1 LFPLLITA
9 QIVNIPD
16 ANFKAALV
24 GNGEINTNGDDEIQ
38 VSEAEAYSGSLDV
51 SDLGIA
57 DMTGLEAFIGLTA
70 LYCDNN
76 DLEELDVASNELLE
90 QLNCAGNQ
98 LSRLV
103 TRSNSLLKNLN
114 CQSNALELLDLR
126 ENVALVELS
135 CQSNQLNSL
144 DIRNGANTSITHFDA
159 TENAPLTCITVDN
172 AAYSAAN
179 WDGIDPGAIFS
190 ENGCNVYIPDAN
202 FKAALVA
209 NTEVNTNNDG
219 EIQVSEAEA
228 FTGSLY
234 LYNLGI
240 ADMTGLEAFTA
251 LIGLY
256 CGNNDLE
263 ELDVS
268 ANTAL
273 QWFYCSYNKL
283 TELEVNAN
291 TALQQLSC
299 SSNPLTTLDVS
310 ANTALQSLSCG
321 NNQLADLDV
330 NANTALQSLYC
341 SSNQLT
347 TLDVSANTALQQLS
361 CYSNQLTTLDVSAN
375 TALQSL
381 SCSSNP
387 LTTLDVSANTALQS
401 LYCDSNQLTNLDV
414 SANTALQSL
423 SCDSNQLTTL
433 GVSANTALQSLSCY
447 SNQLTSLDLGT
458 NTTLEYLSCSSNPL
472 TTLDVSANTA
482 LQSLYC
488 SSNQLTTLD
497 VSANTA
503 LQSLNC
509 YSNQLTTLDVSANTV
524 LRELFCYNNQLRSLN
539 IRNENNTLITRFD
552 ATGNPL
558 LSCVTV
564 SDETYANDNWSGGVD
579 QGVVFSEL
587 GCNVY
592 IPDANFKAALVEN
605 TEINTNG
612 DQEIQFG
619 EAEAYTGSIDVANL
633 SISDITGLEA
643 FKFVTALNCSGNNLS
658 QLLIGLNAAL
668 EQLDCSDNQLSH
680 LDVSALTALE
690 SLYCANN
697 QISMLDVQSNA
708 NLSQLQS
715 QSNLLEILDLSQNSN
730 LTELQ
735 CQSNQLRSIDVKNGN
750 NETITLFDAR
760 NNPMLTCIAVD
771 DAAYSAANWTN
782 VDAEGLFNEQGCAV
796 VHIPDPAFK
805 TALVANTSINTNGDP
820 EIQYSEAAAFTGSI
834 DVHALGISDM
844 TGLEAFTG
852 LSGLDCSSNSL
863 SQLDVASN
871 ELLEQLNC
879 ADNQLSRLV
888 TRSNGLLE
896 TLNCQSNALELLDLR
911 ENVAL
916 VELHCQSNQLNSL
929 DIRNGA
935 NTSITHFDA
944 TDNAPLTCITVD
956 DAAYSAANWSGID
969 AGAIFSENGCNV
981 YIPDANFKAA
991 LVANSS
997 INTNGD
1003 YEIQVSEAEAFSGS
1017 LQLYNLGIADMTGLE
1032 AFNALIGLYCESN
1045 QLSNLDVSMN
1055 SVLQYLYCSGNN
1067 LKTLDVSANTA
1078 LQHLN
1083 CYSNQLTTLDVSA
1096 NTALQSLSC
1105 GNNQLADLDVSAN
1118 TALQWFSCSSN
1129 QLTTLDVS
1137 ANTAL
1142 QWFSCSSNQLTTLD
1156 VSANTALENL
1166 SCDYNQLTSLN
1177 VSANT
1182 ALRYLY
1188 CYENQLKSLN
1198 IRNGNNAALT
1208 SFYATG
1214 NPSLSCI
1221 TVSDET
1227 YANDNWSGGVDQ
1239 GVVFSELGC
1248 NVYIPDANFKAALV
1262 ENTEINTNGDT
1273 EIQFGEAEAYTGSID
1288 AANLSISD
1296 MTGLEAFKSVTA
1308 LNCSGNNLSQLLVRA
1323 NSALESVDCSSNQL
1337 TSIDFSNNP
1346 LLENINCS
1354 VNQLTGLDVVMNA
1367 ALGHLECDD
1376 NRLIS
1381 LNVRNGSNNLITV
1394 FDATNN
1400 PYLSCISVDDEAYSQ
1415 AHWTNID
1422 VHTSFNNDCS
1432 FAAAFEADVMSGPLP
1447 LTVQFT
1453 DRSTSN
1459 ADAWLWNFGN
1469 GNTST
1474 DQSPMH
1480 TYAATGS
1487 YTVSLT
1493 ISDGLNN
1500 DVESKSDFVEVLKG
1514 SQTITFGQLEA
1525 KAFGDADFE
1534 LSATSSS
1541 GLAVSYA
1548 SSDQTVATIEGSTVR
1563 IVGVGA
1569 TTITASQAG
1578 DDNYHAATDVLQSL
1592 TVDKAN
1598 QTITFASLDSKTY
1611 GDADFE
1617 LSATSSSGLVVSY
1630 ASSDETVAAVE
1641 GSTVRIVGAG
1651 ATTIT
1656 AAQAGDD
1663 NYQAATDVLQTLTVD
1678 KANQTITFASLD
1690 SKTYGDA
1697 DFELLA
1703 TSSSGL
1709 AVSYASSDQT
1719 VATIEG
1725 STVRIVGVGA
1735 TTVTA
1740 AQAGDDNYQAA
1751 TDVLQTLTVDKAN
1764 QTITF
1769 ASLDSKTYGDADF
1782 ELLAT
1787 SSSGLAVSYASSD
1800 ETVATVE
1807 GSTVRI
1813 VGVGATT
1820 ITAAQ
1825 AGDDNYQAAT
1835 DVLQTLTVDKAD
1847 QTITFASL
1855 DSKTYGDA
1863 DFELSATSSS
1873 GLAVTY
1879 VSSNTTVATID
1890 GSTVSIHSGGATSIT
1905 ASQAGDDN
1913 YQAAAD
1919 VTQDLTVNRTTQTIT
1934 FDAIPDQLLDDG
1946 VLVLSA
1952 TASSGLDVSYTISE
1966 GPATVNGSTVTF
1978 TGVGTVT
1985 VLASQEGDANYHP
1998 ANPVTQSFDIF
2009 EITALDVDE
2018 DASLLLYPN
2027 PASNM
2032 IVVEFSADIHRV
2044 RMINL
2049 NGQIVYEKR
2058 GIDKLGKRLEIDT
2071 SLYPT
2076 GEYII
2081 RLEGEDSV
2089 VSRKVILSR

>member
-1 LFPLLITA
+1 VP
-9 QIVNIPD
+9 
-16 ANFKAALV
+16 
-24 GNGEINTNGDDEIQ
+24 IQ
-38 VSEAEAYSGSLDV
+38 
-51 SDLGIA
+51 
-57 DMTGLEAFIGLTA
+57 
-70 LYCDNN
+70 
-76 DLEELDVASNELLE
+76 
-90 QLNCAGNQ
+90 
-98 LSRLV
+98 
-103 TRSNSLLKNLN
+103 
-114 CQSNALELLDLR
+114 
-126 ENVALVELS
+126 
-135 CQSNQLNSL
+135 
-144 DIRNGANTSITHFDA
+144 
-159 TENAPLTCITVDN
+159 
-172 AAYSAAN
+172 
-179 WDGIDPGAIFS
+179 
-190 ENGCNVYIPDAN
+190 
-202 FKAALVA
+202 
-209 NTEVNTNNDG
+209 
-219 EIQVSEAEA
+219 
-228 FTGSLY
+228 
-234 LYNLGI
+234 
-240 ADMTGLEAFTA
+240 
-251 LIGLY
+251 
-256 CGNNDLE
+256 
-263 ELDVS
+263 
-268 ANTAL
+268 
-273 QWFYCSYNKL
+273 
-283 TELEVNAN
+283 
-291 TALQQLSC
+291 
-299 SSNPLTTLDVS
+299 
-310 ANTALQSLSCG
+310 
-321 NNQLADLDV
+321 
-330 NANTALQSLYC
+330 
-341 SSNQLT
+341 
-347 TLDVSANTALQQLS
+347 
-361 CYSNQLTTLDVSAN
+361 
-375 TALQSL
+375 
-381 SCSSNP
+381 
-387 LTTLDVSANTALQS
+387 
-401 LYCDSNQLTNLDV
+401 
-414 SANTALQSL
+414 
-423 SCDSNQLTTL
+423 
-433 GVSANTALQSLSCY
+433 
-447 SNQLTSLDLGT
+447 
-458 NTTLEYLSCSSNPL
+458 
-472 TTLDVSANTA
+472 
-482 LQSLYC
+482 
-488 SSNQLTTLD
+488 
-497 VSANTA
+497 
-503 LQSLNC
+503 
-509 YSNQLTTLDVSANTV
+509 
-524 LRELFCYNNQLRSLN
+524 
-539 IRNENNTLITRFD
+539 
-552 ATGNPL
+552 
-558 LSCVTV
+558 
-564 SDETYANDNWSGGVD
+564 
-579 QGVVFSEL
+579 
-587 GCNVY
+587 
-592 IPDANFKAALVEN
+592 
-605 TEINTNG
+605 
-612 DQEIQFG
+612 
-619 EAEAYTGSIDVANL
+619 
-633 SISDITGLEA
+633 
-643 FKFVTALNCSGNNLS
+643 
-658 QLLIGLNAAL
+658 
-668 EQLDCSDNQLSH
+668 
-680 LDVSALTALE
+680 
-690 SLYCANN
+690 
-697 QISMLDVQSNA
+697 
-708 NLSQLQS
+708 
-715 QSNLLEILDLSQNSN
+715 
-730 LTELQ
+730 
-735 CQSNQLRSIDVKNGN
+735 
-750 NETITLFDAR
+750 
-760 NNPMLTCIAVD
+760 
-771 DAAYSAANWTN
+771 
-782 VDAEGLFNEQGCAV
+782 
-796 VHIPDPAFK
+796 
-805 TALVANTSINTNGDP
+805 
-820 EIQYSEAAAFTGSI
+820 
-834 DVHALGISDM
+834 
-844 TGLEAFTG
+844 
-852 LSGLDCSSNSL
+852 
-863 SQLDVASN
+863 
-871 ELLEQLNC
+871 
-879 ADNQLSRLV
+879 
-888 TRSNGLLE
+888 
-896 TLNCQSNALELLDLR
+896 
-911 ENVAL
+911 
-916 VELHCQSNQLNSL
+916 
-929 DIRNGA
+929 
-935 NTSITHFDA
+935 SITHFDA